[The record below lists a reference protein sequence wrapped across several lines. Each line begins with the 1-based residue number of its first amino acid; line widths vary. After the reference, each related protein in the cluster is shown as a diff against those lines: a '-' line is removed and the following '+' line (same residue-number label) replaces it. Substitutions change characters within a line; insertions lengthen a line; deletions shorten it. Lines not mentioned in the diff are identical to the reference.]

1 MVPYKSRRNYDK
13 AFKLEVLKMIEESNK
28 TIKSIAAEL
37 GIHPGVIYR
46 WRMQFREN
54 DIEAFPG
61 KGHQPPEDEEIRRL
75 KKELADVKEERDI
88 LKKAVAFFAK
98 HPE

>member
-1 MVPYKSRRNYDK
+1 MVSYKKKRKFDK
-13 AFKLEVLKMIEESNK
+13 AYKLEVLKMIQQSDR
-28 TIKSIAAEL
+28 TIKSIAQEL
-37 GIHPGVIYR
+37 GIHPGIISR
-46 WRMQFREN
+46 WRKEFREQEM
-54 DIEAFPG
+54 DAFPG
-61 KGHQPPEDEEIRRL
+61 EGHQTPEDEEIRRL

>member
-1 MVPYKSRRNYDK
+1 MAPYQRRKKYDK
-13 AFKLEVLKMIEESNK
+13 AFKLEVLKMIQQSDR
-28 TIKSIAAEL
+28 TIKSIAQEL
-37 GIHPGVIYR
+37 GIHPGVISR
-46 WRMQFREN
+46 WRKQFREQEN
-54 DIEAFPG
+54 EAFPG
-61 KGHQPPEDEEIRRL
+61 KGHQTPEDEEIRRL